1 LLVIGREKAGTI
13 AQHPILHWNYQ
24 KFEHYLHRDDTRV
37 MVIGYGF
44 GDEHINQSL
53 VDAHQAGKL
62 SLIYLVQP
70 SSSGELVHYTALTCL
85 S

>member
-1 LLVIGREKAGTI
+1 VIGREKAGTI

-53 VDAHQAGKL
+53 VDAHQAGN
-62 SLIYLVQP
+62 
-70 SSSGELVHYTALTCL
+70 
-85 S
+85 